1 MQDFKHFDPKQ
12 AAMDEARGLLEAAAR
27 AAMADG
33 SLPEKELPAFVVEVP
48 NDVKNGDLA
57 SNFAMAGAR
66 VFGMPPRKIAE
77 AVAAAMP
84 ALEETH
90 FSRVEIAGPGFINL
104 FLAPGWF
111 ADVVLAANA
120 AGADYG
126 RTSYGKGEKVN
137 VEFVSAN
144 PTGPM
149 HLGNARGGALGDCL
163 AAAMD
168 WAGYDVTREFLINDA
183 GNQILKFGKSLA
195 VRYLQI
201 FRGEDAVS
209 FPEDCYQGADIR
221 VLAQKFADVHGDVY
235 MEKPFEELQKD
246 IAAFALPLN
255 VQGLKDDMAKYRVH
269 YDVWFSETTLHES
282 GAIREMLDKLA
293 ERGATYEKD
302 GAIWYRSMQYAE
314 KYGGN
319 KVTRKG
325 LDGEVT
331 DEDKDEVL
339 VRANGV
345 PTYLRR
351 ISLTTTTNSRCAASP
366 APSTYGAQTITATWP
381 NERRHGRHR
390 PGRRKAGHRADAV
403 RAFDAG
409 RPAGAHEQA
418 HRKGHR
424 AGGASGRGPHRL
436 RPLPVQPAGAGQ
448 RNGL

>member
-84 ALEETH
+84 ALEEKH

-163 AAAMD
+163 AAY
-168 WAGYDVTREFLINDA
+168 AGRRT
-183 GNQILKFGKSLA
+183 GQ
-195 VRYLQI
+195 
-201 FRGEDAVS
+201 
-209 FPEDCYQGADIR
+209 
-221 VLAQKFADVHGDVY
+221 
-235 MEKPFEELQKD
+235 
-246 IAAFALPLN
+246 
-255 VQGLKDDMAKYRVH
+255 
-269 YDVWFSETTLHES
+269 
-282 GAIREMLDKLA
+282 
-293 ERGATYEKD
+293 
-302 GAIWYRSMQYAE
+302 
-314 KYGGN
+314 
-319 KVTRKG
+319 
-325 LDGEVT
+325 
-331 DEDKDEVL
+331 
-339 VRANGV
+339 
-345 PTYLRR
+345 LRR
-351 ISLTTTTNSRCAASP
+351 HTGVSH
-366 APSTYGAQTITATWP
+366 Q
-381 NERRHGRHR
+381 RRGQ
-390 PGRRKAGHRADAV
+390 PDPQV
-403 RAFDAG
+403 RQE
-409 RPAGAHEQA
+409 PC
-418 HRKGHR
+418 
-424 AGGASGRGPHRL
+424 
-436 RPLPVQPAGAGQ
+436 RPLPSDLQGRGRRIFP
-448 RNGL
+448 RGLLSGCGYPCWLMSSRQDVETERLYGKAF

>member
-195 VRYLQI
+195 VRYLLQG
-201 FRGEDAVS
+201 RG
-209 FPEDCYQGADIR
+209 
-221 VLAQKFADVHGDVY
+221 
-235 MEKPFEELQKD
+235 
-246 IAAFALPLN
+246 
-255 VQGLKDDMAKYRVH
+255 
-269 YDVWFSETTLHES
+269 
-282 GAIREMLDKLA
+282 
-293 ERGATYEKD
+293 
-302 GAIWYRSMQYAE
+302 
-314 KYGGN
+314 
-319 KVTRKG
+319 
-325 LDGEVT
+325 
-331 DEDKDEVL
+331 
-339 VRANGV
+339 
-345 PTYLRR
+345 RR
-351 ISLTTTTNSRCAASP
+351 IFPRGLLSGCGYPCAGTEICRRAREHL
-366 APSTYGAQTITATWP
+366 YG
-381 NERRHGRHR
+381 
-390 PGRRKAGHRADAV
+390 KA
-403 RAFDAG
+403 F
-409 RPAGAHEQA
+409 
-418 HRKGHR
+418 
-424 AGGASGRGPHRL
+424 
-436 RPLPVQPAGAGQ
+436 
-448 RNGL
+448 

>member
-12 AAMDEARGLLEAAAR
+12 AAMDEAAGCWRPLPAPLWRTAACR
-27 AAMADG
+27 
-33 SLPEKELPAFVVEVP
+33 KRTPAFVVEVP

-168 WAGYDVTREFLINDA
+168 WAGYDVTREILINDA
-183 GNQILKFGKSLA
+183 GTDPQ
-195 VRYLQI
+195 VRQEPCRPLPSDL
-201 FRGEDAVS
+201 RGEDAVPS
-209 FPEDCYQGADIR
+209 PRTAIR
-221 VLAQKFADVHGDVY
+221 VRISVCWHRN
-235 MEKPFEELQKD
+235 LQ
-246 IAAFALPLN
+246 
-255 VQGLKDDMAKYRVH
+255 
-269 YDVWFSETTLHES
+269 
-282 GAIREMLDKLA
+282 
-293 ERGATYEKD
+293 TYT
-302 GAIWYRSMQYAE
+302 GTSIWKSLLR
-314 KYGGN
+314 N
-319 KVTRKG
+319 C
-325 LDGEVT
+325 
-331 DEDKDEVL
+331 
-339 VRANGV
+339 
-345 PTYLRR
+345 RR
-351 ISLTTTTNSRCAASP
+351 ISRLLRC
-366 APSTYGAQTITATWP
+366 
-381 NERRHGRHR
+381 R
-390 PGRRKAGHRADAV
+390 
-403 RAFDAG
+403 
-409 RPAGAHEQA
+409 
-418 HRKGHR
+418 
-424 AGGASGRGPHRL
+424 
-436 RPLPVQPAGAGQ
+436 
-448 RNGL
+448 

>member
-12 AAMDEARGLLEAAAR
+12 AAMDEARGLLETAAR

-168 WAGYDVTREFLINDA
+168 WAGYDVTRELSLIH
-183 GNQILKFGKSLA
+183 I
-195 VRYLQI
+195 
-201 FRGEDAVS
+201 
-209 FPEDCYQGADIR
+209 
-221 VLAQKFADVHGDVY
+221 
-235 MEKPFEELQKD
+235 
-246 IAAFALPLN
+246 
-255 VQGLKDDMAKYRVH
+255 
-269 YDVWFSETTLHES
+269 SEP
-282 GAIREMLDKLA
+282 
-293 ERGATYEKD
+293 
-302 GAIWYRSMQYAE
+302 
-314 KYGGN
+314 
-319 KVTRKG
+319 TR
-325 LDGEVT
+325 
-331 DEDKDEVL
+331 
-339 VRANGV
+339 
-345 PTYLRR
+345 
-351 ISLTTTTNSRCAASP
+351 
-366 APSTYGAQTITATWP
+366 
-381 NERRHGRHR
+381 H
-390 PGRRKAGHRADAV
+390 
-403 RAFDAG
+403 
-409 RPAGAHEQA
+409 
-418 HRKGHR
+418 
-424 AGGASGRGPHRL
+424 
-436 RPLPVQPAGAGQ
+436 
-448 RNGL
+448 